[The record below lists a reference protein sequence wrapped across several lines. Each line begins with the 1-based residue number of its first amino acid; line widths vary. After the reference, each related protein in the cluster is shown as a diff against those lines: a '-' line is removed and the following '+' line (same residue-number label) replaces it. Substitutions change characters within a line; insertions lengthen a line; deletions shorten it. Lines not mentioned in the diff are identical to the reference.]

1 MPIMS
6 VIAGRREFIAV
17 SCVLLLTGGRLA
29 AEDKPTA
36 KGEVVSLFDGKTL
49 EGWKSTNFGGEGEVL
64 VEEGRIVLEMGNDL
78 TGITTTRDVPKTN
91 YEISLEAMRVEG
103 GDFFCGLTFPVKDK
117 PCSLIV
123 GGWGG
128 TVVGLS
134 SINGSDAS
142 DNETTSLKS
151 FKKGQWYKIR
161 VRVTDDKIAAWI
173 DDDQVVDMPLAD
185 RELSVRSEVD
195 LSRPLGISSWRTEA
209 ALRNIQ
215 FRRL

>member
-1 MPIMS
+1 MTTASGIS
-6 VIAGRREFIAV
+6 IRGGLLVAACG
-17 SCVLLLTGGRLA
+17 LLLAGHRLA
-29 AEDKPTA
+29 AEDKPAA

-64 VEEGRIVLEMGNDL
+64 VEEGRIVLEMGNAL

-91 YEISLEAMRVEG
+91 YELSLEAMRVEG

-185 RELSVRSEVD
+185 RELSVRSEVE
-195 LSRPLGISSWRTEA
+195 LSRPLGISSWRTTA

-215 FRRL
+215 LRRL

>member
-1 MPIMS
+1 MTTASGIS
-6 VIAGRREFIAV
+6 IRGGLLVAACG
-17 SCVLLLTGGRLA
+17 LLLAGHRLA
-29 AEDKPTA
+29 AEDKPAA

-91 YEISLEAMRVEG
+91 YELSLEAMRVEG

-185 RELSVRSEVD
+185 RELSVRSEVE
-195 LSRPLGISSWRTEA
+195 LSRPLGISSWRTTA

-215 FRRL
+215 LRRL